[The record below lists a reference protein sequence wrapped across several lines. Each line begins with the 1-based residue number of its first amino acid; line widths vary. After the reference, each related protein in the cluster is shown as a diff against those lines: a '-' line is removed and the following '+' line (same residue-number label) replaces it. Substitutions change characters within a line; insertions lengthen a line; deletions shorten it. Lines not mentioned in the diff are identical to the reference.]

1 MATESDHPANRAP
14 SSLCGCCKCVRWL
27 LCAIRMED
35 FLSTGFLCNG
45 PRPCAHQPVVLIERR
60 GAAGAGPATV
70 CDSEE
75 RIGLVSPRHWAHELG
90 LLRESKSRK
99 LPAAQNNMIV
109 ENSLS
114 RYPLAALGSEDRR
127 SRKHFVAIKLDT
139 QSWRGKGK
147 EEQRRK
153 TKWCQV

>member
-1 MATESDHPANRAP
+1 M
-14 SSLCGCCKCVRWL
+14 WL
-27 LCAIRMED
+27 FQVCQMVALRHKQMED

-90 LLRESKSRK
+90 LLRDVQESQTSRT
-99 LPAAQNNMIV
+99 PAA
-109 ENSLS
+109 
-114 RYPLAALGSEDRR
+114 
-127 SRKHFVAIKLDT
+127 K
-139 QSWRGKGK
+139 
-147 EEQRRK
+147 
-153 TKWCQV
+153 